1 MTSWRQGPPGAAHPA
16 TDGAATPENA
26 TNASYG
32 ARVSTPSTG
41 RHRLLAAVIVETAPA
56 LAAEPAGLDVFH
68 QQRAGPVLRIGETLV
83 EHLHHREAGIEPDEI
98 RELERAHRMVGA
110 EPHRR
115 IDCVDRADA
124 FIERVDGL
132 VDHRQQ
138 NAVDDEGGKIL
149 GRDRSL

>member
-32 ARVSTPSTG
+32 AGVSTPSTG
-41 RHRLLAAVIVETAPA
+41 RQRLPAAVIVEAAPD

-68 QQRAGPVLRIGETLV
+68 QQGTGPVLRIGETLV
-83 EHLHHREAGIEPDEI
+83 QHLHHREADIEADEI
-98 RELERAHRMVGA
+98 GQLERSHRMVGA

-115 IDCVDRADA
+115 IDCVDR
-124 FIERVDGL
+124 
-132 VDHRQQ
+132 
-138 NAVDDEGGKIL
+138 
-149 GRDRSL
+149 